1 MLHLVGLLD
10 EVGQDS
16 SQLQQLTRTVP
27 RVEVQVE
34 VCQPA
39 EVGKGLSRSRTQ
51 TVSGEIQG
59 LQAHQTSE
67 TKTARKLCA
76 TEWIWILSLVK
87 KRTEDVLTYI
97 SPDDQSSCLT
107 DPDSP

>member
-1 MLHLVGLLD
+1 MLHLVRLLD
-10 EVGQDS
+10 EAGQDS

-67 TKTARKLCA
+67 TKTARELCA
-76 TEWIWILSLVK
+76 ADWTWTLSLVK
-87 KRTEDVLTYI
+87 ELKVLLTYI